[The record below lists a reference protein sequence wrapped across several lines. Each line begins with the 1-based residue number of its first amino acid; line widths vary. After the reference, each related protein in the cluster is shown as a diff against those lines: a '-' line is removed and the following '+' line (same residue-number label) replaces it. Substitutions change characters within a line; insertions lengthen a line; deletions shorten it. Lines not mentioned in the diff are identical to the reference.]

1 MPCHV
6 CDRWTLRLDG
16 PEAENLLLRGLV
28 QHHFFGASRRSLD
41 AAVGMIEGAGSA
53 YSFLRTTAQRQERI
67 RDFSREELL
76 ALEIA
81 AAERAEGR
89 AATAH
94 LEANRAT
101 WTEEEE
107 LASIID
113 DDLTPLPQPPS
124 LSDPGA

>member
-1 MPCHV
+1 
-6 CDRWTLRLDG
+6 
-16 PEAENLLLRGLV
+16 
-28 QHHFFGASRRSLD
+28 
-41 AAVGMIEGAGSA
+41 
-53 YSFLRTTAQRQERI
+53 
-67 RDFSREELL
+67 LL
-76 ALEIA
+76 ALQIA